1 MKSIITV
8 AALTLLTLISL
19 CTTTMVGLF
28 INMTNLEFIGVCI
41 IICGIASIVVFS
53 FLEVLNV

>member
-8 AALTLLTLISL
+8 VALTLLTLIAL

-28 INMTNLEFIGVCI
+28 INMTNLEFIGLTI
-41 IICGIASIVVFS
+41 IICGLASIVVFS
-53 FLEVLNV
+53 KLEVENV